1 MASSSLSSSSSRR
14 LRDQWRYKHDVFVT
28 FSGEDIRENFGSYL
42 FAALFR
48 ESVKTFRD
56 EQIRRGDEIMPALLQ
71 AIEESKISLVIFS
84 KRFAFSRWCLEELVK
99 IIECNKLYQTVIP
112 VFYKVLPSDVRNQ
125 LGSFGEAFLEHEKSH
140 DLRPKVGRWRDALRE
155 ASDLAGWDSNVTRPE
170 SKLTDEIVNGV
181 VENLKSFAEL
191 MEKELVVL
199 FNRARDKLDNH
210 ASSLSNNEDF
220 KQLYCRLDEVLS
232 LLRNAEGYRSYRCWL
247 LCPLFSELRVLTN
260 DVHQLM
266 DNYENSDVTL
276 AKFEGEVKKLDQRLL
291 RFLESVDK
299 HVASYDRYG
308 SASFEQP
315 RPQTTSAAHPYVEDV
330 IDDAYMEDITDD
342 SSPSLNLSRINTVR
356 NLTGSGQLWPETI
369 SATDTCTEDV
379 TVDNSPSLN
388 LSSCNSS
395 STFKAC
401 LLSIYL
407 EAIFKL
413 EIHHD
418 NLEAW
423 RAAFSIVSEFIGIT
437 KISFDFKVK
446 KMTVVGDNFDV
457 LSAGTKLNGLCRT
470 ELVSFGQ
477 AKEPEEGEHDKAESN
492 EANKKEERKL
502 PISFLSRM

>member
-210 ASSLSNNEDF
+210 ASSL
-220 KQLYCRLDEVLS
+220 LDEVLS

-342 SSPSLNLSRINTVR
+342 SSPSLNLSRINSTSR
-356 NLTGSGQLWPETI
+356 FEQLWPETI

-395 STFKAC
+395 STFK
-401 LLSIYL
+401 